1 MAGDTEARKE
11 KIMANTQTQ
20 TEYDRNIRTAYVAMD
35 AMQALVDRGLVESLL
50 IQKAMES
57 IRGVI
62 NEIEA
67 KPIRTRG
74 QK

>member
-1 MAGDTEARKE
+1 
-11 KIMANTQTQ
+11 MANTQTQ

-35 AMQALVDRGLVESLL
+35 AMQNLVDRGLIESSL

-57 IRGVI
+57 IRAVI
-62 NEIEA
+62 NEIES

-74 QK
+74 KG